1 PPPAGPAPALPAT
14 PQLYE
19 LTAGDVAHV
28 AVSGSTE
35 SEIVTFLEDLGV
47 VPGAEGRVI
56 EKHPFDGPLVVE
68 VAGKPRTLG
77 ERVARQVYVTR
88 TLRSRQSAPSA

>member
-1 PPPAGPAPALPAT
+1 
-14 PQLYE
+14 
-19 LTAGDVAHV
+19 V

-47 VPGAEGRVI
+47 VPGAEVRVI

-68 VAGKPRTLG
+68 VAGKTRTLG

-88 TLRSRQSAPSA
+88 TLRSRQSAPSTSSAGSAPSASGTAGNQQ